1 MWVVGGVLRGL
12 GSTMA
17 KIDNVPLNFYRIELE
32 HVFGGPESVYKALAE
47 KYSLQAVLQAFV
59 VLFSLEVFGNPVQ
72 LFWNMWEGISDFVS
86 FPISGLIQSPTEF
99 LRGIRKGTQSLLL
112 RFASSIVKT
121 LNRVAITS
129 QTTML
134 VLNTV
139 TVISSYGSIKNPKYY
154 HNAATPL
161 SSSVDGSMEAPPSQ
175 VTVSDIGPV
184 VETSSSLISPLELAA
199 AAAKRIASQNKGSFG
214 SSDALA
220 DFDERSIRVPRS
232 DSLADVRTAI
242 LSSSA
247 ANARPGSLA
256 DKLLLPSNVVEGFSQ
271 GLSGLLY
278 YPYYGLQARGIWGLI
293 FGISRGFMEALSK
306 PIYGFFGS
314 LSTITSDLYIRIGM
328 KLNVGNKR
336 RLQRVRPPRV
346 FLEPS
351 APLKSYSVQEHV
363 SYELMHRIQNGQYL
377 DENYLYHISLPSSTI
392 AVLTGKRLLVV
403 GGSPTDYCE
412 MHWMCLLNQIV
423 HIETNKIDAVVGPR
437 SGFSPGGETATI
449 NLYYLPI
456 PPSPTK

>member
-1 MWVVGGVLRGL
+1 
-12 GSTMA
+12 MA

-47 KYSLQAVLQAFV
+47 KYSLQAILQAFV

-86 FPISGLIQSPTEF
+86 FPISGLIQSPAEF
-99 LRGIRKGTQSLLL
+99 VRGIRKGTQSLFL

-139 TVISSYGSIKNPKYY
+139 TVISSYGSIKSPKYY
-154 HNAATPL
+154 PTATAATG
-161 SSSVDGSMEAPPSQ
+161 SSVDGSMEVPPSQ

-184 VETSSSLISPLELAA
+184 VETSSSLLGPMELAA
-199 AAAKRIASQNKGSFG
+199 AVAKRMSTQNKGSFG
-214 SSDALA
+214 SSEALA

-242 LSSSA
+242 ISSSA
-247 ANARPGSLA
+247 ASARPGSLA
-256 DKLLLPSNVVEGFSQ
+256 EKLLLPSNLIEGFSQ

-314 LSTITSDLYIRIGM
+314 LSNVTSDLYIRIGTR
-328 KLNVGNKR
+328 LNVGNKR

-351 APLKSYSVQEHV
+351 MPLKTYSVQEHV

-377 DENYLYHISLPSSTI
+377 NESYLHHSTLPSSTI

-412 MHWMCLLNQIV
+412 MHWMCLLTQIV
-423 HIETNKIDAVVGPR
+423 HIETNKIDSVISPQ
-437 SGFSPGGETATI
+437 SGFSQSGETATI
-449 NLYYLPI
+449 NLYYLPM